1 MADISKIKVPGGSEY
16 DIKDTTAR
24 GTATTAN
31 SKATSAINAANSA
44 YNSAAAARTRATD
57 AYSLAGSAV
66 PTSNII
72 TTAQIEM
79 NFSML

>member
-44 YNSAAAARTRATD
+44 YNSAASARTRAND
-57 AYSLAGSAV
+57 AYSLAESAV
-66 PTSNII
+66 PTSSII
-72 TTAQIEM
+72 TTAQIEQIWEA
-79 NFSML
+79 N